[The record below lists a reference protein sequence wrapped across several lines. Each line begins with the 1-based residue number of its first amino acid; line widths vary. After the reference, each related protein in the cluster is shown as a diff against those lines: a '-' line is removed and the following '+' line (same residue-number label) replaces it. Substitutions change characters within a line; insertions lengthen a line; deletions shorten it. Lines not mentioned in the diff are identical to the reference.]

1 MIRPAAR
8 TANNR
13 ADASGQNVFSFRR
26 LTPETATPCE
36 AAPALT
42 YPFNPERNHGP
53 D

>member
-1 MIRPAAR
+1 MIRPAAC
-8 TANNR
+8 TGHNM
-13 ADASGQNVFSFRR
+13 ADASARNVFSFRR

-36 AAPALT
+36 AAAALT